1 MKLELLQRRLKD
13 IPHTTPKK
21 GGVLYN
27 TVLEKKY
34 SQCLEL
40 GFAHGV
46 GTAYIAGAL
55 DELGVGQ
62 VTAVD
67 RTGARRRSPR
77 ADEVLASL
85 GLQDRAELVFN
96 ESSYTW
102 FLLDRIEQKDQRF
115 DFCFL
120 DGSHTWETD
129 GFALLLIERLLEPGG
144 MIILDD
150 LNWTIASSPTLA
162 NRPKFLELP
171 ERERK
176 TPQVR
181 KIFEVLVKDN
191 PAFSEVYER
200 DGCGFAVRR

>member
-1 MKLELLQRRLKD
+1 MGLTTAREAVMKLELLQRRLED

-27 TVLEKKY
+27 IVLEKKY
-34 SQCLEL
+34 SECLEL

-55 DELGVGQ
+55 DELGIGQ

-85 GLQDRAELVFN
+85 GLQDRAKLVFN

-102 FLLDRIEQKDQRF
+102 FLLDQIEQKDQRF

-162 NRPKFLELP
+162 NRPKFL
-171 ERERK
+171 
-176 TPQVR
+176 
-181 KIFEVLVKDN
+181 
-191 PAFSEVYER
+191 
-200 DGCGFAVRR
+200 